1 MDLLGRLV
9 LLIYSLR
16 VTTVR
21 CVVSLVHEYE
31 YSTANCVFGK

>member
-21 CVVSLVHEYE
+21 CVVSLVHEY
-31 YSTANCVFGK
+31 STANCVFGK